1 LEQFAGTLR
10 ILDWKEEEPFYF
22 LLFTFYSQ
30 GGMAM
35 KKSKKRWIIPG
46 VLVILAAAT
55 AIGFVVMS
63 RPEVEIDSSRLGTV
77 EHGDIARSVVA
88 TGRIE
93 PITKIEIKSKA
104 NGIIKELQ
112 VEVGDIVQ
120 PGTVLA
126 ELDKENLAARVREAE
141 AALLSAQSNHQA
153 AVAQLQK
160 NKVEAEGPDV
170 PFTKR
175 NYERSEKL
183 MKEGVLPQQS
193 YEDSRSAYELALNRQ
208 NVARAQLTVSEAKV
222 GQARAEVAQAQA
234 AVDRSREE
242 LNYATIRSPIHGM
255 VLSRDIEIGSPVSS
269 ILNMGSAATLVM
281 MLGDISQVY
290 VRGKVDEADI
300 GVVKLGQ
307 PSRIKVETFKDRTF
321 EGKVTEISP
330 LGVDKEN
337 VVTFEVKVS
346 ILNPGGELR
355 ANMTANAEI
364 VLDEHK
370 GTLLIPESAVIY
382 DAGRN
387 ATVEVPVPGKP
398 NGREKRQIK
407 VGISNGT
414 RTEVIEGLKQGEKV
428 VLQ

>member
-1 LEQFAGTLR
+1 
-10 ILDWKEEEPFYF
+10 
-22 LLFTFYSQ
+22 
-30 GGMAM
+30 M

-55 AIGFVVMS
+55 MVGFVVMS
-63 RPEVEIDSSRLGTV
+63 RPEVEIDASRLGTV

-112 VEVGDIVQ
+112 VEVGDIVK

-141 AALLSAQSNHQA
+141 AALLSAQSNLQA

-170 PFTKR
+170 PFAKR

-193 YEDSRSAYELALNRQ
+193 YEDARSVYELALNRQ

-255 VLSRDIEIGSPVSS
+255 VLSRDVEIGSPVSS

-307 PSRIKVETFKDRTF
+307 PSRIKVETFKERTF

-330 LGVDKEN
+330 LGVDKDN

-364 VLDEHK
+364 VLDEHT
-370 GTLLIPESAVIY
+370 GALLIPESAVIY
-382 DAGRN
+382 DAKRN